1 MGGKPHPV
9 FADKTATKE
18 DRERVKRQAMRIRN
32 EKEMETSDDRTDS
45 EDSDGEW

>member
-18 DRERVKRQAMRIRN
+18 DRERVKRQAMRIGN
-32 EKEMETSDDRTDS
+32 EKEMETSDNRTDS
-45 EDSDGEW
+45 EDSDGK